1 MRGQSNKSC
10 NLISSFSS
18 PELFLSLLKGK
29 VITLSWVAEYLLSFF
44 AIFHNFVLPVG
55 HTFKEF
61 FFFRNEFVVANVSLI
76 NWFTRGLKTVC
87 N

>member
-29 VITLSWVAEYLLSFF
+29 VITLSWVAEYLPSFF
-44 AIFHNFVLPVG
+44 AIFQNFCFAG
-55 HTFKEF
+55 WAYFQGI

>member
-18 PELFLSLLKGK
+18 PELFLSLSKGK
-29 VITLSWVAEYLLSFF
+29 VITLSWVAEYIPSFF
-44 AIFHNFVLPVG
+44 AIFQNFVLPVE

-61 FFFRNEFVVANVSLI
+61 FFFRNEFVI
-76 NWFTRGLKTVC
+76 NKLVDTRHKNCL
-87 N
+87 

>member
-18 PELFLSLLKGK
+18 PELFLSLPKGK
-29 VITLSWVAEYLLSFF
+29 VITLSWVAEYIPSFF

>member
-61 FFFRNEFVVANVSLI
+61 FFFEMNL
-76 NWFTRGLKTVC
+76 W
-87 N
+87 